1 MNYQLT
7 LNGNDMYLSN
17 LKTIID
23 YIKINGDKP
32 TCHTITISHSEKA
45 EIQLYMNFALE
56 QNSNNPPKYASL
68 NILGFKN
75 SSGESFRFDINPFP
89 CEEIL
94 KNANKLSISGSYK
107 SLGYP
112 TELPKISYENLFE
125 SIEILKNYTQKTK
138 IEKPQLDAIAR
149 LIIISSEAV
158 RFSSV
163 AKGVASV
170 LNNQTNFSPNSFEI
184 IGWGGHSIAS

>member
-1 MNYQLT
+1 MNYQLK
-7 LNGNDMYLSN
+7 LNGNETYLSN
-17 LKTIID
+17 LNTIID
-23 YIKINGDKP
+23 YVKINGDKP
-32 TCHTITISHSEKA
+32 TCHTITISHSKKT

-68 NILGFKN
+68 TILGFKTN
-75 SSGESFRFDINPFP
+75 SGENFKFDINPFP
-89 CEEIL
+89 CSEFLE
-94 KNANKLSISGSYK
+94 NATNLPMSGSYK

-112 TELPKISYENLFE
+112 TELPNITDENLFE
-125 SIEILKNYTQKTK
+125 SIEILKNYTSKTK

-163 AKGVASV
+163 AKGVASI
-170 LNNQTNFSPNSFEI
+170 LGNQSSFSPNSFEI